1 MLEEIDDCFEQ
12 IEVSSRY
19 HNQPTTRYAN
29 NYKDRENVVAGM
41 SLKAEE
47 RFKRAE
53 AGHCHVKI

>member
-53 AGHCHVKI
+53 AGQIQ